1 MTCTDTL
8 NASERTLEDFLRAR
22 PITVRA
28 PGYRT
33 AARHLNNYPFTNRIP
48 PTRLARLMPFLRAI
62 SALDS
67 AVMYNKHLKS
77 VS

>member
-1 MTCTDTL
+1 MTRTDTL
-8 NASERTLEDFLRAR
+8 NASERTHEDFFRPR

-28 PGYRT
+28 SGYRT
-33 AARHLNNYPFTNRIP
+33 AARHLNDYPFTNRIP
-48 PTRLARLMPFLRAI
+48 PTRLARLVPLLRAI